1 MVNLIDV
8 VISNSDGED
17 QREMGS
23 TRGLH
28 SGAAAAASSWLP
40 WEGLALLWVPEV
52 LGPGIRVRSM
62 KLCRPLAPSVP
73 QTPLYRVGRGD
84 QLPFVNEHNEARL
97 PSRPL

>member
-23 TRGLH
+23 SRGLH

-40 WEGLALLWVPEV
+40 REGLVLLWVLEV
-52 LGPGIRVRSM
+52 LGRGIRVRSV
-62 KLCRPLAPSVP
+62 KLCRPLAPFVP
-73 QTPLYRVGRGD
+73 HTPLDRVGRDD
-84 QLPFVNEHNEARL
+84 QLPFVNEQTEAKL